1 MKKLFMSALA
11 LAVALSASSAWAA
24 SISFSSPYGPDSVGS
39 APTSVSLSKFDPSLG
54 TLLSVTLELDATADS
69 GTIVWDNEAGVASTV
84 TLGIGATVTAN
95 APAALTVV
103 AVPLQVGNGSVDA
116 SNDVGADFVGSDSF
130 TVTGNV
136 GVDSDSATLNSGLAP
151 YIAAFLGDSFNVTVG
166 STIQTFLSTSGGF
179 GPIDTTPGATSGL
192 ITVTYEYQP
201 VPEPASVVLG
211 LFGVAGLALAV
222 ARRRK

>member
-39 APTSVSLSKFDPSLG
+39 APTSISLPKFDPALG
-54 TLLSVTLELDATADS
+54 TLLSVTLELDAIADS
-69 GTIVWDNEAGVASTV
+69 GTIVWDNEAAVPSTV
-84 TLGIGATVTAN
+84 TLGIGATVTAT

-103 AVPLQVGNGSVDA
+103 AVPVQIGNGSVEADNDDA
-116 SNDVGADFVGSDSF
+116 PDFVGTDSF

-136 GVDSDSATLNSGLAP
+136 GVDSDSATLNAGLAP
-151 YIAAFLGDSFNVTVG
+151 YIAAFLGENFDVTIA
-166 STIQTFLSTSGGF
+166 STVYTFLSTSGGF
-179 GPIDTTPGATSGL
+179 GPIDTTPGDSSGL
-192 ITVTYEYQP
+192 VTVTYNYQP

-211 LFGVAGLALAV
+211 LFGVAGLALVV